1 MADFVM
7 PSLGADMSAGTL
19 AAWLKQPG
27 DAVKRG
33 DIVAVVHTD
42 KADVEVEVF
51 TSGVIERMLIEPGTE
66 VPVGTPL
73 AVIREE
79 GVTAAP
85 AAPAPVEPVP
95 AVAVPA
101 PVPPVATPSRSA
113 PGVPPE
119 HRLLISPSARELA
132 HELGIEVGV
141 LDGSGP
147 GGRIQRRDVE
157 ALATAR
163 EAASKEVAPAAP
175 PPTVPPLPT
184 VPSAPPLSPAA
195 ERSAAMRRAI
205 AASMSRSKREI
216 PHFYLSQTIDMSRA
230 LAWLGQE
237 NLRRPV
243 TERLLHGALLL
254 KAVALALREVPELN
268 ATWEGDELVRR
279 DDINVGVAIALRGGG
294 LVAPALHHTDE
305 LTLEELMHALRDL
318 VSRARAGSLRS
329 SEMSGPTITVTSLG
343 ERGVE
348 SVFGVIFPPQV
359 AIVGFGTLVE
369 RPWITEGQI
378 LPCPIVNASLSADHR
393 VTDGHRASAFL
404 AAVDRLLQEPEE
416 L

>member
-51 TSGVIERMLIEPGTE
+51 TSGVIERMLVEPGTE

-73 AVIREE
+73 AVILEE
-79 GVTAAP
+79 GAATPSAPVAPTPAAAP
-85 AAPAPVEPVP
+85 PAAA
-95 AVAVPA
+95 
-101 PVPPVATPSRSA
+101 PPVAAPSVPG
-113 PGVPPE
+113 PGVPAE
-119 HRLLISPSARELA
+119 HRLLISPSARQLA
-132 HELGIEVGV
+132 HELGLEVDA
-141 LDGSGP
+141 LTGSGP

-157 ALATAR
+157 AAAAER
-163 EAASKEVAPAAP
+163 EVAPQEAAAPAPPAPPVAAPPVAAAPAAP
-175 PPTVPPLPT
+175 LT
-184 VPSAPPLSPAA
+184 PAA

-216 PHFYLSQTIDMSRA
+216 PHFYLAQTIDLSRA

-243 TERLLHGALLL
+243 TERLLHGALLI

-268 ATWEGDELVRR
+268 ATWEGDEVVRR
-279 DDINVGVAIALRGGG
+279 DDVNVGVAIALRGGG

-305 LTLEELMHALRDL
+305 LTLEELMHSFRDL

-329 SEMSGPTITVTSLG
+329 SEMSEPTITVTSLG

-378 LPCPIVNASLSADHR
+378 LPCPVVNASLSADHR

>member
-27 DAVKRG
+27 DTVKRG

-73 AVIREE
+73 AVIRED
-79 GVTAAP
+79 GAA
-85 AAPAPVEPVP
+85 AAPAPVAPTLAAPAPAAAAPAPAAAAPARGVP
-95 AVAVPA
+95 A
-101 PVPPVATPSRSA
+101 
-113 PGVPPE
+113 E
-119 HRLLISPSARELA
+119 HRLLISPSARQLA
-132 HELGIEVGV
+132 HELGIETDA
-141 LDGSGP
+141 LAGSGP
-147 GGRIQRRDVE
+147 GGRVQRRDVE
-157 ALATAR
+157 AAAAAR
-163 EAASKEVAPAAP
+163 EAASREAAAPAP
-175 PPTVPPLPT
+175 PPAVTPPP
-184 VPSAPPLSPAA
+184 AAPLSPAA

-205 AASMSRSKREI
+205 AAAMSRSKREI
-216 PHFYLSQTIDMSRA
+216 PHFYLGQTIDMSRA
-230 LAWLGQE
+230 IAWLGQE

-243 TERLLHGALLL
+243 TERLLHGALLI

-268 ATWEGDELVRR
+268 TTWEADEAVRR
-279 DDINVGVAIALRGGG
+279 DDVNVGVAIALRGGG

-305 LTLEELMHALRDL
+305 LTLEELMHAFRDL

-329 SEMSGPTITVTSLG
+329 SEMSEPTITVTSLG

-378 LPCPIVNASLSADHR
+378 LPCPVVTASLSADHR